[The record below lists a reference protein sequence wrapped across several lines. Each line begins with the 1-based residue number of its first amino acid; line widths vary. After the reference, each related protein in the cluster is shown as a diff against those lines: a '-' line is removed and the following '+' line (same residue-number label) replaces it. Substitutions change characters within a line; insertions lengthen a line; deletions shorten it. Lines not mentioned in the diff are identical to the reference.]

1 MKRVIAVLLAM
12 VMVFGLVGCRGAQ
25 QATPAEENTGTE
37 AAAAPADE
45 ATDESTD
52 GAEEAEEAS
61 EPAEVSDDWKV
72 GIVTGTVSQGEEEFQ
87 AAQNMIAKYGADR
100 IVTATYPDKF
110 NDEVETT
117 ISTVVGLAEAGA
129 KAIVFVQAV
138 PGAIAAI
145 EKTREMYPDVTFI
158 CGVAAEPPRDIAA
171 AADVVLLVDEIGMG
185 TSVIEQAEKQGAT
198 TFIHYSFP
206 RHLGYETIAARAAL
220 FKQTCE
226 AKGIEYVEA
235 TAPDPTGDA
244 GVSGAQQFILE
255 DVPRKID
262 EYGTE
267 TAFFS
272 TNCAMQE
279 PLIRTVLERGAIY
292 PQQCCP
298 SPYHAYP
305 AALNIETAG
314 HEGDVQYMLDSIT
327 AKVAEGDNTGRMSTW
342 ALPVNMLMVEAGV
355 EYAVKYVQ
363 GETNGSFDDA
373 AVREAIKTVT
383 ENGYNTSA
391 NVSLYAD
398 DEGEVENYYMIL
410 CDYYDF

>member
-1 MKRVIAVLLAM
+1 MKRVIAALLAM
-12 VMVFGLVGCRGAQ
+12 VMVFSMVGCRGAQ
-25 QATPAEENTGTE
+25 TTAPAEESTETEVETE
-37 AAAAPADE
+37 A
-45 ATDESTD
+45 TTD
-52 GAEEAEEAS
+52 GEEAG
-61 EPAEVSDDWKV
+61 EPAEQAASGDDWKI

-87 AAQNMIAKYGADR
+87 AAQNMLAKYGPDH

-129 KAIVFVQAV
+129 QAIVFAQAV

-145 EKTREMYPDVTFI
+145 EKTKEMYPDVVFI
-158 CGVAAEPPRDIAA
+158 CGVAAEPPREIAA
-171 AADVVLLVDEIGMG
+171 VADVVMLVDEIGMG
-185 TSVIEQAEKQGAT
+185 TSVIEQAEKQGAK

-220 FKQTCE
+220 FQKTCE
-226 AKGIEYVEA
+226 EKGIEYVEA

-279 PLIRTVLERGAIY
+279 PLIRTVLELGAIY

-305 AALNIETAG
+305 AALNIETKG

-327 AKVAEGDNTGRMSTW
+327 EKVAEGGNTGRMSTW
-342 ALPVNMLMVEAGV
+342 ALPVNMLMVEAGT
-355 EYAVKYVQ
+355 EYAIKYAQ
-363 GETNGSFDDA
+363 GETSGAFDDA
-373 AVREAIKTVT
+373 ALREAIANVT
-383 ENGYNTSA
+383 ENEYNTSA

-398 DEGEVENYYMIL
+398 DEGDIENYYMIL
-410 CDYYDF
+410 CEYYNF

>member
-1 MKRVIAVLLAM
+1 MKRVLAILLAATMMFGM
-12 VMVFGLVGCRGAQ
+12 VACRGTKAP
-25 QATPAEENTGTE
+25 TAE
-37 AAAAPADE
+37 D
-45 ATDESTD
+45 S
-52 GAEEAEEAS
+52 
-61 EPAEVSDDWKV
+61 WKI

-87 AAQNMIAKYGADR
+87 AAQNMLEKYGPEH

-129 KAIVFVQAV
+129 QAIVFVQAV
-138 PGAIAAI
+138 PGSIAAI
-145 EKTREMYPDVTFI
+145 EKTKEMYPDVVFI
-158 CGVAAEPPRDIAA
+158 CGVAAEPPREIAA
-171 AADVVLLVDEIGMG
+171 VADVVMLVDEIGMG
-185 TSVIEQAEKQGAT
+185 TSVIEQAAKQGAK

-220 FKQTCE
+220 FKETCA

-255 DVPRKID
+255 DVPRKIE

-279 PLIRTVLERGAIY
+279 PLIRTVLERKAIY

-314 HEGDVQYMLDSIT
+314 HEGDVQYMLDAI
-327 AKVAEGDNTGRMSTW
+327 AEKVEAGENTGRMSTW
-342 ALPVNMLMVEAGV
+342 ALPINMLMVEAGV
-355 EYAVKYVQ
+355 EYGIKYLT
-363 GETNGSFDDA
+363 GGTDGAFDDA
-373 AVREAIKTVT
+373 AMREVIGSVAKT
-383 ENGYNTSA
+383 YDTSA
-391 NVSLYAD
+391 QISLYAD
-398 DEGEVENYYMIL
+398 DEGDVENFYMIL
-410 CDYYDF
+410 CEYYDF